1 MIKYVTIPER
11 QETIAILSGTEW
23 DGLHKINKMIRDTG
37 MVIICVDKYKMPHTF
52 KATVKCDPRDTY
64 SEEEG
69 RRRAKEKLMKNY
81 HKSVDKRIAMFR
93 NSMLELNGKV
103 FENNLVKDLTD

>member
-11 QETIAILSGTEW
+11 QETIAILNGTEF
-23 DGLHKINKMIRDTG
+23 DAVFKIDKMLESIGASIYDYK
-37 MVIICVDKYKMPHTF
+37 KYLMPRTF

-69 RRRAKEKLMKNY
+69 RRRAKEKLMRNY

>member
-11 QETIAILSGTEW
+11 QETIAIL
-23 DGLHKINKMIRDTG
+23 RDTDYDA
-37 MVIICVDKYKMPHTF
+37 IRKIDKMLDSIGVTLYDYKKYLMPRTF

-69 RRRAKEKLMKNY
+69 RRRAKEKLMKSY
-81 HKSVDKRIAMFR
+81 YKSLDKRIAMFR
-93 NSMLELNGKV
+93 NAMLELNGKV

>member
-11 QETIAILSGTEW
+11 QETIAILNGTEW
-23 DGLHKINKMIRDTG
+23 DAIFKIDKMLDSIGATLHDYK
-37 MVIICVDKYKMPHTF
+37 KYLMPHTF
-52 KATVKCDPRDTY
+52 KATVKCYYGDDY

-81 HKSVDKRIAMFR
+81 YKSLDKRIAMFR
-93 NSMLELNGKV
+93 NAMLELNGKV
-103 FENNLVKDLTD
+103 FENNFEKDLTD